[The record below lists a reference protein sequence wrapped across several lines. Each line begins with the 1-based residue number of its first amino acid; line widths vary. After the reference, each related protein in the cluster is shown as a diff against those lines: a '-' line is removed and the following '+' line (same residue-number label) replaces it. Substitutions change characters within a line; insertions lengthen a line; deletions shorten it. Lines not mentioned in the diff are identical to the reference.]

1 MLHIWRADVYCFQES
16 KLRGDIRETI
26 KELWANRRVKFTQ
39 LEARGTKGGII
50 ILWDNSIWEG
60 EVCEM
65 GTYCITVRFLGK
77 TQDFSWHLSGVYGP
91 NDREERKEVWWELGA
106 VRSLFDGPWVIAG
119 DFNVVRSPSEKK
131 NCIRIKKAME
141 DFSDFIE
148 DMELED
154 PPLIGGSFTWR
165 KGDNYDTAAR
175 LDRFLFSE
183 EWEVSFRKIKQTIMP
198 RVTSNHNPLLLE
210 CGNWE
215 RSLSYFKFENWW
227 LQTENFNERIKGWWD
242 SEIFMGRPDY
252 ILACKLKSPKVKL
265 KEWSRT
271 AQGNLGLQKQ
281 NILNQ
286 LYDLDVIQAHRCLS
300 DDESFL
306 RAVLTVEFEKVAKK
320 EEVAWRQRSRAI
332 WLKEGDKNTK
342 FFHRTANCHKRYN
355 NIDSLLINGAN
366 VSEPAMIREEII
378 DFYQNLYKENEHW
391 RPQFSPTDQAT
402 LNEED
407 NVMLQSQFGEQEIK
421 ECVFACAGDKAPGPD
436 GFTMAFFIQCW
447 EVVKMDVIATIQNF
461 HSQGYF
467 DKSFNATF
475 IALIPKKMGATELKD
490 FRPISLTI
498 RSYPSY

>member
-26 KELWANRRVKFTQ
+26 KELWANRRVKFAQ

-60 EVCEM
+60 EVCEV
-65 GTYCITVRFLGK
+65 GAYCITVRFLGK
-77 TQDFSWHLSGVYGP
+77 TQDFSWHLSSVYGP
-91 NDREERKEVWWELGA
+91 NNRKERKEVWWELGA

-119 DFNVVRSPSEKK
+119 DFNVVRFPSEKK
-131 NCIRIKKAME
+131 NCIRINKAME

-198 RVTSNHNPLLLE
+198 RVTSDHNPLLLE

-252 ILACKLKSPKVKL
+252 ILACKLKSLKVKL
-265 KEWSRT
+265 KEWSKT

-286 LYDLDVIQAHRCLS
+286 LYDLDVIQDHRCLS
-300 DDESFL
+300 DDESFRAARQESL
-306 RAVLTVEFEKVAKK
+306 RRWQKGGSGMEAKIRGYMA
-320 EEVAWRQRSRAI
+320 ER
-332 WLKEGDKNTK
+332 GDKNTK

-355 NIDSLLINGAN
+355 K
-366 VSEPAMIREEII
+366 
-378 DFYQNLYKENEHW
+378 Y
-391 RPQFSPTDQAT
+391 
-402 LNEED
+402 
-407 NVMLQSQFGEQEIK
+407 
-421 ECVFACAGDKAPGPD
+421 
-436 GFTMAFFIQCW
+436 
-447 EVVKMDVIATIQNF
+447 
-461 HSQGYF
+461 
-467 DKSFNATF
+467 
-475 IALIPKKMGATELKD
+475 
-490 FRPISLTI
+490 
-498 RSYPSY
+498 